1 MRTDGKRLAR
11 IFRRT
16 PTVRSRDFVAA
27 GVTRSEVSRMVA
39 SGRLER
45 IARGLYALPG
55 YRGSEHETLATVA
68 RLSPG
73 VIFCLLTALRY
84 HDLTTQAPFEVWI
97 GIGNKYHPPR
107 IDYPKLRVVRFS
119 EVGLRQG
126 VEKRDV
132 DGVPIRVT
140 NVARTVADCF
150 KFRSK
155 VGLDVALEAL
165 RDARRSRKATPDELW
180 HYAKL
185 NRVANV
191 MRPYLGAVA

>member
-1 MRTDGKRLAR
+1 MPTTDTRLTR
-11 IFRRT
+11 LFRRT
-16 PTVRSRDFVAA
+16 PSVRSRDFVAA
-27 GVTRSEVSRMVA
+27 GITRSEISRMVA
-39 SGRLER
+39 GGRLER
-45 IARGLYALPG
+45 IARGLYTLPG
-55 YRGSEHETLATVA
+55 HRGSEHETLATVA

-73 VIFCLLTALRY
+73 VVFCLLTALRF
-84 HDLTTQAPFEVWI
+84 HELTTQAPFEVWV

-119 EVGLRQG
+119 EAGLRQG
-126 VEKRDV
+126 VEKLEV

-155 VGLDVALEAL
+155 VGPDVALEAL

-191 MRPYLGAVA
+191 MRPYLEAVA